1 MPRDVADVRIPGARL
16 LVLLILIGAA
26 AIRLHNIGQPFV
38 DNYTW
43 RESSVA
49 MMAQN
54 FRERSWN
61 IFYPEVNW
69 VGPGPGYQGREF
81 QTVSYLAALLYG
93 PFGQRE
99 WVGRSISVAA
109 GLLGIV
115 AVYGVT
121 RRVWDEPRAIVA
133 AAMMAVAAE
142 GVRIERSFLP
152 DATMVALVTASAWMF
167 VTYTRSEKLR
177 HLVVALA
184 AGTLGNLTKIP
195 GMIVGLPLAYAA
207 LATWG
212 SGDAR
217 HRRRLGRL
225 AIAAV
230 LSAVPVAAYYL
241 WARHLS
247 LTYPPHHFAGQG
259 NWIWDSTFS
268 GWVRERFFAYDLL
281 ARAQWMWTT
290 PGLLLAAVGFIRPM
304 VAGDRAPAA
313 AGRPRWFFHWWLC
326 AGGVYVAIGAR
337 ELVKNPSNLH
347 VLTPAVAALA
357 ASAIVWIA
365 SGAAALVRLRAVHT
379 AVVVALVAGVAV
391 EGRLHARLHETYD
404 RAYRLGLAMRAASR
418 DGDVVVALGETIGCP
433 AAIYYSGRRG
443 WLFPPYGRI
452 VDWVNLPPDEEA
464 IGLLEQLRGEG
475 ATLFGVVAPR
485 RDEIR
490 RERPGFA
497 HHLERTAERL
507 RDDETGVIYRLGRP
521 RD

>member
-1 MPRDVADVRIPGARL
+1 MPGARV
-16 LVLLILIGAA
+16 LVLLIVICAA
-26 AIRLHNIGQPFV
+26 AIRLHNITQPFV

-43 RESSVA
+43 RQSSVA

-93 PFGQRE
+93 PFGQQE
-99 WVGRSISVAA
+99 WVGRSISVVA

-115 AVYGVT
+115 AVYGLT

-167 VTYTRSEKLR
+167 VTYLQTDRRR
-177 HLVVALA
+177 HLVLALA

-207 LATWG
+207 LTTCRI
-212 SGDAR
+212 SDADD
-217 HRRRLGRL
+217 RRRLMHVGV
-225 AIAAV
+225 AAA
-230 LSAVPVAAYYL
+230 LSAAPVAAYYL

-247 LTYPPHHFAGQG
+247 VTYPPFHFAGQG
-259 NWIWDSTFS
+259 NWIWDMGLSR
-268 GWVRERFFAYDLL
+268 WIDERFFAYDLL
-281 ARAQWMWTT
+281 ERVKWMWTT
-290 PGLLLAAVGFIRPM
+290 PAIMLAAIGFVRPIIIR
-304 VAGDRAPAA
+304 GHTAA
-313 AGRPRWFFHWWLC
+313 APGRLRWFFQWWIVG
-326 AGGVYVAIGAR
+326 GGVYVAIGAR
-337 ELVKNPSNLH
+337 ELAKNPSNLH
-347 VLTPAVAALA
+347 ILTPAVAALA

-365 SGAAALVRLRAVHT
+365 SGAAAVVRSRTVYVT
-379 AVVVALVAGVAV
+379 VVLALLTVVTIAG
-391 EGRLHARLHETYD
+391 RIHQRLHETYD
-404 RAYRLGLAMRAASR
+404 RAYHLGLALREASR
-418 DGDVVVALGETIGCP
+418 EGDVVVALGETIGDP

-443 WLFPPYGRI
+443 WLFPPYGQVR
-452 VDWVNLPPDEEA
+452 DWVDLPPDETA
-464 IGLLEQLRGEG
+464 IRLLEQLRSEG
-475 ATLFGVVAPR
+475 ATLFGAVAVR

-490 RERPGFA
+490 SDRPRFA
-497 HHLERTAERL
+497 KHLERTAEL
-507 RDDETGVIYRLGRP
+507 VRDDEIGVIYRLGTP
-521 RD
+521 RVR